1 MDTKSLLIEKIDS
14 LNAKVAIIGLGYVGL
29 PLAVEIAKAGFSV
42 TGIDVD
48 KKRVEMLNKGN
59 SYIMDVP
66 ENDLKECIKRKKLQA
81 TTSYD
86 VISEA
91 DCVSICVPTPLR
103 KTKDPDIS
111 YILSAIDEV
120 SKRLRKG
127 QLILLESTSYPG
139 TTEELFLPSLK
150 GKGLQEGKDFFLAFS
165 PERVDPGNKIYK
177 TKNIPKV
184 IGGITQSC
192 TEVASFFYKKFIDDV
207 FPVSSAKVAE
217 MVKLLENTFRSVN
230 IALVNEL
237 ALMCNRMGIDVWE
250 VIEAAA
256 TKPFGFMP
264 FYPGPGLGGH
274 CIPVDPYYLVWKAR
288 SIGFEPRFIEIAS
301 YINSTMPAYVV
312 TRITD
317 ALNKKGK
324 PVKGSKI
331 LIMGIAYKKDVSD
344 TRESPALDIITMLEE
359 KGAEISFSDPY
370 NEMIKIGDRLYR
382 SVKLTPEYL
391 KKMDC
396 VVIVTDHSAFDY
408 KMIFENSSLI
418 FDTRNALK
426 RFKGDNIV
434 KL

>member
-1 MDTKSLLIEKIDS
+1 MEIKLALIEKIDS
-14 LNAKVAIIGLGYVGL
+14 LKAKVAVIGLGYVGL
-29 PLAVEIAKAGFSV
+29 PLAVEMAKAGFDV

-48 KKRVEMLNKGN
+48 DKRVEMLNEGAP
-59 SYIMDVP
+59 YIMDVS
-66 ENDLKECIKRKKLQA
+66 EDDIKECVRKNKLRA
-81 TTSYD
+81 VSSYN
-86 VISEA
+86 VLSEV
-91 DCVSICVPTPLR
+91 DCVCICVPTPLR

-111 YILSAIDEV
+111 FILSAIEEV
-120 SKRLRKG
+120 SKRIRKG
-127 QLILLESTSYPG
+127 QLIVLESTSYPG
-139 TTEELFLPSLK
+139 TTDELFLPSLEDS
-150 GKGLQEGKDFFLAFS
+150 GLHAGKDFFLAFS
-165 PERVDPGNKIYK
+165 PERVDPGNKIFK

-184 IGGITQSC
+184 VGGVTSSC

-237 ALMCNRMGIDVWE
+237 ALMCNKMGIDVWE

-288 SIGFEPRFIEIAS
+288 SIGFEPRFIEIAG
-301 YINSTMPAYVV
+301 YINSNMPAYVV
-312 TRITD
+312 ARIMD
-317 ALNKKGK
+317 ALNNRGK

-331 LIMGIAYKKDVSD
+331 LIIGVSYKKDVSD
-344 TRESPALDIITMLEE
+344 TRESPALDIMAMLEE

-370 NEMIKIGDRLYR
+370 NSVIKIGDRLYQ
-382 SVKLTPEYL
+382 SVEISAKYL
-391 KKMDC
+391 RKMDC
-396 VVIVTDHSAFDY
+396 VIIVTDHSLFDY

-418 FDTRNALK
+418 FDARNALK
-426 RFKGDNIV
+426 GFKGDNIV